1 MDSVGDSAQGRPM
14 AYIKISKNVNKRDHL
29 EPMFKYVANMH
40 GDEAVG
46 RQMLICKCAVSS
58 GNNHSSL
65 SFVSRPCSLFAP
77 KLRPKSKGYKVGE

>member
-46 RQMLICKCAVSS
+46 RQMLICKY
-58 GNNHSSL
+58 SL
-65 SFVSRPCSLFAP
+65 QGDDS
-77 KLRPKSKGYKVGE
+77 